1 MKKNNISS
9 EIFVDAILSNKD
21 LKTIEK
27 LSESADLNYIYLSE
41 YTPFIAATMVENIEV
56 LNFLVKNNADVN
68 QVNSY
73 NQTALHHAF
82 RYNKIKSATYLLNLK
97 ETKID
102 LKDIYGT
109 RPIDWA
115 KYNRNQELINLYNE
129 AKNKE
134 DGLIK

>member
-9 EIFVDAILSNKD
+9 EMFIDAILSNKD

-27 LSESADLNYIYLSE
+27 LSKSADLNYIYLSE
-41 YTPFIAATMVENIEV
+41 YTPLIAATMVENIEV
-56 LNFLVKNNADVN
+56 LNFLVKNNVDIN

-82 RYNKIKSATYLLNLK
+82 RYNKIKSAKYLLSHK
-97 ETKID
+97 KIKID
-102 LKDIYGT
+102 LQDIYGT

-115 KYNRNQELINLYNE
+115 KYNTNQELINLYNE
-129 AKNKE
+129 VKNEE